1 VKRKRKSSNQGS
13 NIQPLRRYP
22 RLAKL
27 STDGYVATDGAKALL
42 DSCIQ
47 PNGPQGAQPENL
59 DVATSSM
66 ADLPH
71 LERPILLLKNNP
83 PGPLNKPYSFNTNS

>member
-1 VKRKRKSSNQGS
+1 VT
-13 NIQPLRRYP
+13 P
-22 RLAKL
+22 
-27 STDGYVATDGAKALL
+27 DGAKALL

-71 LERPILLLKNNP
+71 GKD
-83 PGPLNKPYSFNTNS
+83 

>member
-1 VKRKRKSSNQGS
+1 MGKGVVGWKGREWAQNKDQ
-13 NIQPLRRYP
+13 ILIFRRYP

-27 STDGYVATDGAKALL
+27 STDGYVTPDGAKALL

-71 LERPILLLKNNP
+71 GKDW
-83 PGPLNKPYSFNTNS
+83 YCC

>member
-1 VKRKRKSSNQGS
+1 ME
-13 NIQPLRRYP
+13 
-22 RLAKL
+22 
-27 STDGYVATDGAKALL
+27 
-42 DSCIQ
+42 

-71 LERPILLLKNNP
+71 GKDQYCFLKITLLVL
-83 PGPLNKPYSFNTNS
+83 

>member
-1 VKRKRKSSNQGS
+1 MKRKRKSLSQGS
-13 NIQPLRRYP
+13 NIQSLRRYP

-27 STDGYVATDGAKALL
+27 RTDGYVATDGAKALL
-42 DSCIQ
+42 DSCME

-71 LERPILLLKNNP
+71 GKDQYCFLKITLLVL
-83 PGPLNKPYSFNTNS
+83 